1 MNIFVDET
9 TEKKQVVQQQED
21 LIANHSWYGKTA
33 HIMRA
38 GGLVT
43 RCEILEIVLRPC
55 FVGLRV
61 RYRKDGVSK
70 RRQVSPIFL
79 MAMHML
85 WWSHQVV
92 SDDEASTTIGPTETT
107 LPLLRL
113 LRSEESRLTHDQK
126 MALTWTLE
134 QTDLIHELL

>member
-1 MNIFVDET
+1 MNIFIEQTD
-9 TEKKQVVQQQED
+9 EKKLVVQQQED

-33 HIMRA
+33 HILRA
-38 GGLVT
+38 GGNVT
-43 RCEILEIVLRPC
+43 RCEILDIVLRPC
-55 FVGLRV
+55 FIGLRV

-79 MAMHML
+79 ISMHML

-92 SDDEASTTIGPTETT
+92 SDDEESTTIGPTETI

-113 LRSEESRLTHDQK
+113 HRSEESRLSHEQK
-126 MALTWTLE
+126 MALSWTLE
-134 QTDLIHELL
+134 QTDVIHELL